1 MAFDPLG
8 DAVGVALG
16 AGEDDDGLV
25 AALIEQGQQ
34 QVVLL
39 EDIDR
44 VDRVVDGVGGTQ
56 TGADVDGDR
65 LAERPAGDA
74 ADGVGDRGREEQ
86 RLAVLR
92 AVIDDAG
99 DVLDEAHVQHAVD
112 FVHDQHLDGLQVQDL
127 LLMQVEQAARG
138 RDDDIDAF
146 FERLDLG
153 AVAYAAVEERG
164 AGAEVLAVLLEV
176 LVDLDGE
183 LARRDEDEAARLAG
197 GRAEQ
202 RKGRK
207 GEGGGLAGAGLGGA
221 DEILAGHDDRDGLGL
236 DRGRGH
242 VAVFG

>member
-25 AALIEQGQQ
+25 AALVEQGQE

-39 EDIDR
+39 EDVDR
-44 VDRVVDGVGGTQ
+44 VDRVVDRVGGAEAGT
-56 TGADVDGDR
+56 DVDGHR
-65 LAERPAGDA
+65 ITEGPAGDA

-92 AVIDDAG
+92 AVVDDAG
-99 DVLDEAHVQHAVD
+99 DVLDEAHVEHAVD
-112 FVHDQHLDGLQVQDL
+112 FVHDQHLDGLQIEDL

-138 RDDDIDAF
+138 GDDDVDAL

-153 AVAYAAVEERG
+153 AVAHAAVEERG
-164 AGAEVLAVLLEV
+164 AGAEVLAVFLEV

-183 LARRDEDEAARLAG
+183 FARRDEHEAAGLAG
-197 GRAEQ
+197 GGTEERE
-202 RKGRK
+202 RRER
-207 GEGGGLAGAGLGGA
+207 EGGGLAGTGLGGA
-221 DEILAGHDDRDGLGL
+221 DDVLTGHDGRDGLGL

-242 VAVFG
+242 VAMFG